1 MIVCGCESQ
10 GVDGGSFSE
19 ARHSHLFCLSF
30 VLRWTC
36 SNQWHRQSPARRATN
51 SPSQAHSSQASM
63 GKKKSKTAK
72 KKQAKAA
79 SRAKQAKAKTTAFG
93 VSVVKGSKGRGGATG
108 GGGGHGGNDHAA
120 ASIGHNANKKG
131 GGSGGRNSASSS
143 AHHNMQ
149 HDATRRAASMDD
161 ERNDFD
167 RQHASL
173 QERAE
178 ARQRQQKE
186 GGKKRGNRK
195 HQQHMQQPQSSS
207 LFTNLAQS
215 SIKLGPATVG
225 EMVDDAADRVA
236 AGMTAIGA
244 ALSPVGTARRPAAPP
259 NTPSSTGGVGGSAN
273 MLQVLAA
280 QKRQEWSAQKYMLQ
294 PESKPKDDQMGDNRF
309 AGLDNG
315 DSDSDDN
322 GWGAADG
329 DKPVDAPPAFNF
341 APASFAF
348 GHNNAAGAQQQP
360 GGDDDPDL

>member
-1 MIVCGCESQ
+1 
-10 GVDGGSFSE
+10 
-19 ARHSHLFCLSF
+19 
-30 VLRWTC
+30 
-36 SNQWHRQSPARRATN
+36 
-51 SPSQAHSSQASM
+51 M

-93 VSVVKGSKGRGGATG
+93 VSVVKGSKGRGGAA

-120 ASIGHNANKKG
+120 SSVGHNMNMKG
-131 GGSGGRNSASSS
+131 GGSGRSNASSS

-149 HDATRRAASMDD
+149 HDTTRRVVSRDD

-178 ARQRQQKE
+178 ARQRQQKA
-186 GGKKRGNRK
+186 GGKKHGNRK
-195 HQQHMQQPQSSS
+195 HQQQQQQQQQPQSSS
-207 LFTNLAQS
+207 LFANLAQS
-215 SIKLGPATVG
+215 SIQLGPATVG

-244 ALSPVGTARRPAAPP
+244 ALSPVGGTAGRPAAPP

-294 PESKPKDDQMGDNRF
+294 PESKAKDDQMGDNRF
-309 AGLDNG
+309 AGLDNW

-322 GWGAADG
+322 GWGADG
-329 DKPVDAPPAFNF
+329 DQPVDAPPSFNF

-348 GHNNAAGAQQQP
+348 GQNNAAGAQQQP
-360 GGDDDPDL
+360 DGDDDPDL

>member
-1 MIVCGCESQ
+1 MAAQLNSFLRLCGAKTHTH
-10 GVDGGSFSE
+10 FK
-19 ARHSHLFCLSF
+19 R
-30 VLRWTC
+30 
-36 SNQWHRQSPARRATN
+36 
-51 SPSQAHSSQASM
+51 SM

-79 SRAKQAKAKTTAFG
+79 SRAKQKAKTTAFG
-93 VSVVKGSKGRGGATG
+93 VSVVKGSKGRGGAAAG
-108 GGGGHGGNDHAA
+108 GGGNGGNDHAA
-120 ASIGHNANKKG
+120 SFMGHNTNIKKSG
-131 GGSGGRNSASSS
+131 GGGRSNATSSS
-143 AHHNMQ
+143 ANDAMQ
-149 HDATRRAASMDD
+149 HETTRRAVSKDD
-161 ERNDFD
+161 ERNEFD

-173 QERAE
+173 QERVE
-178 ARQRQQKE
+178 ARQQKA

-195 HQQHMQQPQSSS
+195 HQQHTQESQASS

-244 ALSPVGTARRPAAPP
+244 ALSPVGGTAGRPVAPP
-259 NTPSSTGGVGGSAN
+259 NTPSSIGGVGGNTN

-294 PESKPKDDQMGDNRF
+294 PESTAKDDQMGDNRF

-315 DSDSDDN
+315 DSDFDDN
-322 GWGAADG
+322 GWGADG
-329 DKPVDAPPAFNF
+329 DQPVDAPPAFNF

-348 GHNNAAGAQQQP
+348 GQNNTASAQQPP

>member
-1 MIVCGCESQ
+1 MAVLFLSLL
-10 GVDGGSFSE
+10 SE
-19 ARHSHLFCLSF
+19 ALYSHLFCLSF
-30 VLRWTC
+30 VLGWT
-36 SNQWHRQSPARRATN
+36 SRPPATN
-51 SPSQAHSSQASM
+51 SPNSSQASM

-108 GGGGHGGNDHAA
+108 GGGGLGGNDHAA
-120 ASIGHNANKKG
+120 SSVGHSANKKG
-131 GGSGGRNSASSS
+131 GGSGRNSASSS

-149 HDATRRAASMDD
+149 HDTTKRAVTMDD

-244 ALSPVGTARRPAAPP
+244 ALSPVGTAGRPAAPP

-294 PESKPKDDQMGDNRF
+294 PESKAKDDQMGDNRF

-322 GWGAADG
+322 GWGADG
-329 DKPVDAPPAFNF
+329 DQPVDAPPAFNF

-348 GHNNAAGAQQQP
+348 GQNNTASAQQQP
-360 GGDDDPDL
+360 DGDDDPDL

>member
-1 MIVCGCESQ
+1 
-10 GVDGGSFSE
+10 
-19 ARHSHLFCLSF
+19 
-30 VLRWTC
+30 
-36 SNQWHRQSPARRATN
+36 
-51 SPSQAHSSQASM
+51 M

-93 VSVVKGSKGRGGATG
+93 VSVVKGSKGRGGAAG

-120 ASIGHNANKKG
+120 SSVGHNTTKKG
-131 GGSGGRNSASSS
+131 GGSGRINASSS
-143 AHHNMQ
+143 ANHTMK
-149 HDATRRAASMDD
+149 HDTMRLRQALSKDD

-178 ARQRQQKE
+178 ADRQRQQKA
-186 GGKKRGNRK
+186 GGKKRGNRR
-195 HQQHMQQPQSSS
+195 HQQRAQESNPSS

-225 EMVDDAADRVA
+225 ELVDDAADRVA

-244 ALSPVGTARRPAAPP
+244 ALSPVSGTAGRPAAPP
-259 NTPSSTGGVGGSAN
+259 NTPSSTGGVGGSTN
-273 MLQVLAA
+273 MLQALAA

-294 PESKPKDDQMGDNRF
+294 PKGKANDDSIDDNRF

-322 GWGAADG
+322 GWGAGANG
-329 DKPVDAPPAFNF
+329 DQQVDAPPTFDF

-348 GHNNAAGAQQQP
+348 AQKHP
-360 GGDDDPDL
+360 VDGGDDDPDL